1 MYFSDGAGSQYK
13 NRKNFINLCHHEE
26 DFGILAE
33 WHFSATAHGK
43 GACDGIGGTVKRL
56 AARASL
62 QKPTNDQ
69 IMTPHQLFDWASCSI
84 PAVHFDYCSS
94 DDYEAEEKKLEER
107 FAKSRTIP
115 GTRKLHSFIPVS
127 NDRIKV
133 KVFSLSTT
141 SREERVSCKDDDL
154 PLESIS
160 GFVTCLELSP
170 DENQVRVTLLH
181 PPGPS
186 NSFKYPAS
194 EHIVMVSTK
203 DILTVVD
210 PRTRTGRVYALLQK
224 EAKAA
229 TNKLGKVLK

>member
-1 MYFSDGAGSQYK
+1 M
-13 NRKNFINLCHHEE
+13 
-26 DFGILAE
+26 AE
-33 WHFSATAHGK
+33 RHFSATAHRK
-43 GACDGIGGTVKRL
+43 GACDGTGGTVKRL
-56 AARASL
+56 AACASL
-62 QKPTNDQ
+62 QKPDNDQ
-69 IMTPHQLFDWASCSI
+69 IMTPHQLFDWATCSI

-160 GFVTCLELSP
+160 GFVTCVVDRKWWLACVLELSP
-170 DENQVRVTLLH
+170 DENQVRETLLH

-210 PRTRTGRVYALLQK
+210 PRTRTGRVYALVQNK
-224 EAKAA
+224 AKAA